1 VTSLAGVLQV
11 DDRDSGTASD
21 DETLTHGA
29 EDGDIVDL
37 LMLHS
42 LTAAAA
48 AGACFTVS
56 LFHCT
61 RNYCLSPS
69 YFISLMQPR
78 ISAYNTIED

>member
-1 VTSLAGVLQV
+1 MTSLAGVLQV

-56 LFHCT
+56 LFH
-61 RNYCLSPS
+61 RMHSQLLSQS
-69 YFISLMQPR
+69 FVFYLTDAASHIG
-78 ISAYNTIED
+78 I